1 MPPAPSSGTDDV
13 VCRELGILNHLLR
26 PAHGAERD
34 VHAAENTI
42 PMLHRLRGENIIK
55 ANGWPADYVDSIERV
70 CVLLDRHGEAEM
82 PRIRAGVL
90 EARGLAFAA
99 GQIRRAVAR
108 VEQGS

>member
-1 MPPAPSSGTDDV
+1 MLASSARSQLSTRPSTD
-13 VCRELGILNHLLR
+13 
-26 PAHGAERD
+26 
-34 VHAAENTI
+34 
-42 PMLHRLRGENIIK
+42 IIK
-55 ANGWPADYVDSIERV
+55 TNGWPADYVDSIERV